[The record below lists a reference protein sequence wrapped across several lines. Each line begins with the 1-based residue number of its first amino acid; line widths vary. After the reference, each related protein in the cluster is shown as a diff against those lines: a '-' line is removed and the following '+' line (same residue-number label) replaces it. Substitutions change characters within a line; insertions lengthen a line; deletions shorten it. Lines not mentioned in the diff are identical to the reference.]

1 MKATIRFYNT
11 KGKEHENLVQTQ
23 RSIWNKEV
31 TSKNPG
37 VVCVYIYLLRT
48 PWCCLCVY
56 ILVTY
61 VYIFIPLGELH
72 EKEKQKAP
80 CISIN

>member
-1 MKATIRFYNT
+1 MKATIRIYNT

-48 PWCCLCVY
+48 SIYSSLLGNYMKRKSKKLHVY
-56 ILVTY
+56 L
-61 VYIFIPLGELH
+61 
-72 EKEKQKAP
+72 
-80 CISIN
+80 